1 MNLISRTSRPDQ
13 TPELVSTRSCVS
25 QRPSKLVHL
34 TFHFVPVTA
43 VNFWTPSL
51 YYQGPIWKART
62 KLNNPKSER
71 WKTFSS
77 KFSLDRILIRNN
89 WFSFVVCPCG
99 TRGGWLSPGKLARTV
114 TRLGKEKILD
124 KTIEIGLL
132 SLTSWEK
139 RTISYS
145 FIVVWYPKRI
155 PEVFGAPS
163 SHYLLR
169 LVRKCANCDV
179 NHKANYRG

>member
-51 YYQGPIWKART
+51 YYQGPIRKART

-99 TRGGWLSPGKLARTV
+99 TGGWLVKSG
-114 TRLGKEKILD
+114 
-124 KTIEIGLL
+124 EIGQNCHQVG
-132 SLTSWEK
+132 K
-139 RTISYS
+139 RENS
-145 FIVVWYPKRI
+145 
-155 PEVFGAPS
+155 
-163 SHYLLR
+163 
-169 LVRKCANCDV
+169 
-179 NHKANYRG
+179 